1 MKNATASR
9 RSPLS
14 VILETLLF
22 LAVLIALGAM
32 IIGELHAQTP
42 PSAAPDATTVTVS
55 GGVAQA
61 ANIAEAVAPN
71 IFTGPV
77 IHTIESIIIIMA
89 LISRVLLNYCPG
101 LQTPPPGS
109 TGAKI
114 QAVLNH
120 TGGVITAFA
129 FAAFLSLPL
138 ALGGCTAAQVTTFKA
153 DANRAAEDVLT
164 AAPKVVAYTATTAA
178 DIGIVALDLTKG
190 AAAVVTL
197 TTPPVEP
204 ANPTVTVTATVSK

>member
-14 VILETLLF
+14 VILDTVLI
-22 LAVLIALGAM
+22 LAVAGLLCAM
-32 IIGELHAQTP
+32 ITSQLHGQTP
-42 PSAAPDATTVTVS
+42 PPAAPDATTVTVS
-55 GGVAQA
+55 GGVTQA

-77 IHTIESIIIIMA
+77 IHTIESIVIILA
-89 LISRVLLNYCPG
+89 LVSRILLKYCPG

-138 ALGGCTAAQVTTFKA
+138 ALTGCSTAQITTFKA
-153 DANRAAEDVLT
+153 DANKAAEDVLT

-178 DIGIVALDLTKG
+178 DIGIVAVDLTKG

-197 TTPPVEP
+197 TTP
-204 ANPTVTVTATVSK
+204 ATATTSSASK